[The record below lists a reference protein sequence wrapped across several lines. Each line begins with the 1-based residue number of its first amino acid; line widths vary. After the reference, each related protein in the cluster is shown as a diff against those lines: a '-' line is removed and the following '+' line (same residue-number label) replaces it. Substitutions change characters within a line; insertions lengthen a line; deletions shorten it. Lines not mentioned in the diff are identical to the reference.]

1 MGHPV
6 SKTFRAAALIGLLAT
21 CGALAGLSA
30 ARAETPLKVGVVSR
44 TVFYL
49 PAWTAIAQGFFKAEG
64 LDVTIQVYDGSDKI
78 SDDLRSGADQI
89 GMVPFEGLI
98 AEAYKGGSLVA
109 VAGNAQRLPHFI
121 ITQPEIKSLAG
132 LKGKTIGVVSMNEG
146 TTFFVNDMAKAGGFT
161 LADVKVEAVGG
172 SPTRQRLLKEKK
184 IDAAL
189 QPYPLSY
196 EAEEAGFT
204 NLGPIGAL
212 VPEYLFTGTIV
223 DRNWAKANHA
233 ALVGFLRALRR
244 GTEYMFA
251 HPDESAALGAKE
263 LRTSVP
269 YAKRALE
276 DTVKMKVME
285 ADLSLPDAS
294 VRRVFDNVKA
304 AKLIP
309 ADATLDRAKFID
321 ESYLKESSR

>member
-1 MGHPV
+1 
-6 SKTFRAAALIGLLAT
+6 
-21 CGALAGLSA
+21 
-30 ARAETPLKVGVVSR
+30 
-44 TVFYL
+44 
-49 PAWTAIAQGFFKAEG
+49 
-64 LDVTIQVYDGSDKI
+64 
-78 SDDLRSGADQI
+78 
-89 GMVPFEGLI
+89 
-98 AEAYKGGSLVA
+98 
-109 VAGNAQRLPHFI
+109 
-121 ITQPEIKSLAG
+121 
-132 LKGKTIGVVSMNEG
+132 MNEG

-196 EAEEAGFT
+196 EAEAAGFT
-204 NLGPIGAL
+204 NLGPIANL

-223 DRNWAKANHA
+223 DRNWANANRA

-263 LRTSVP
+263 LRTSVA
-269 YAKRALE
+269 YARRALD

-285 ADLSLPDAS
+285 PDLGLPAAS
-294 VRRVFDNVKA
+294 VSRVFDNVKA

-309 ADATLDRAKFID
+309 ADAQLDRAKFID
-321 ESYLKESSR
+321 ESYLQESRR

>member
-1 MGHPV
+1 M
-6 SKTFRAAALIGLLAT
+6 SDFASIILKASAALALLA
-21 CGALAGLSA
+21 ASA
-30 ARAETPLKVGVVSR
+30 VAAPADTQLKVGVVSR
-44 TVFYL
+44 TIFYL
-49 PAWTAIAQGFFKAEG
+49 PAWTAIEQGFFKKEG

-78 SDDLRSGADQI
+78 SDDLRSSVDQI
-89 GMVPFEGLI
+89 GMVPLEGLI
-98 AEAYKGGSLVA
+98 AEVYKGGSLAA

-196 EAEEAGFT
+196 EAEAAGFT
-204 NLGPIGAL
+204 NLGPIANL

-223 DRNWAKANHA
+223 DRTWAKANRA

-263 LRTSVP
+263 LRTSVA
-269 YAKRALE
+269 YARRALD

-285 ADLSLPDAS
+285 RDLGLPAAS
-294 VRRVFDNVKA
+294 VSRVFDNVKA

-309 ADATLDRAKFID
+309 AEAQLDRGKFID
-321 ESYLKESSR
+321 ESYLQESSR

>member
-1 MGHPV
+1 M
-6 SKTFRAAALIGLLAT
+6 SYFSTLIRKACAALVLLA
-21 CGALAGLSA
+21 ASVLAA
-30 ARAETPLKVGVVSR
+30 QAETPLKVGVVSR
-44 TVFYL
+44 TIFYL
-49 PAWTAIAQGFFKAEG
+49 PAWTAIERGFFKQEG

-78 SDDLRSGADQI
+78 SDDLRSGTDQI
-89 GMVPFEGLI
+89 GMVPLEGLI
-98 AEAYKGGSLVA
+98 ADVYKDGSLIA

-121 ITQPEIKSLAG
+121 ITQPEIKSLSG

-146 TTFFVNDMAKAGGFT
+146 TTFFVSDMAKAGGFT

-204 NLGPIGAL
+204 NLGPIANL

-223 DRNWAKANHA
+223 DRNWAKANRA
-233 ALVGFLRALRR
+233 ALTGFLRALRR

-263 LRTSVP
+263 LRTSVA
-269 YAKRALE
+269 YARRALD

-285 ADLSLPDAS
+285 PDLGLPAAS
-294 VRRVFDNVKA
+294 VSRVFDNVKA

-309 ADATLDRAKFID
+309 ADAQLDRSKFID
-321 ESYLKESSR
+321 ETYLQDSRR